1 MKVIEINGVYQCDCG
16 FSWKRGQSGSHSC
29 GDGLRQQIRALVGEN
44 TSLKEV
50 LEYAVNPD
58 NAPEYHRAGMG
69 CGVEDRGYQKD
80 GYNACEYGWDSA
92 LDRMYCEVLPDVLPE
107 TPETCRL
114 AAELKIQG
122 IESAASIVR
131 QCRDNICAGGLAV
144 NRQSDEAV
152 IHPYLDSIS
161 DELDGLIA
169 DLRREA
175 K

>member
-1 MKVIEINGVYQCDCG
+1 MNITEKNNTFHCDCG
-16 FSWKRGQSGSHSC
+16 FSWQLGKSGSHNC

-92 LDRMYCEVLPDVLPE
+92 LDRMYSEVLPDVLPE
-107 TPETCRL
+107 TPVTDAYL
-114 AAELKIQG
+114 AEVRAQG
-122 IESAASIVR
+122 VEMFSQFILRDACGDRESQRDIGEVLGAAKYFAAQLRKGV
-131 QCRDNICAGGLAV
+131 
-144 NRQSDEAV
+144 QS
-152 IHPYLDSIS
+152 
-161 DELDGLIA
+161 
-169 DLRREA
+169 
-175 K
+175 